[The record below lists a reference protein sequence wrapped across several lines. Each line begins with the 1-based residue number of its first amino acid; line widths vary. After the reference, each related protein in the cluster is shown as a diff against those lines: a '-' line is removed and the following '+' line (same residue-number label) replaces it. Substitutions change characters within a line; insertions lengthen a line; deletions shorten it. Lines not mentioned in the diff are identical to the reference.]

1 MRAVASGTSHEPHC
15 AAGRYLERIL
25 KKSAALVATTQDS
38 AAEKGDDGNGAEP
51 TAENLEKAK
60 GKDGEMMQSWLALQ
74 AMLQRIQ
81 C

>member
-1 MRAVASGTSHEPHC
+1 M
-15 AAGRYLERIL
+15 
-25 KKSAALVATTQDS
+25 ATTQDS

-74 AMLQRIQ
+74 AILQRMLQSCCEPIKCKRTQ
-81 C
+81 QEVGHSSHVRGGRLWQ